1 MERALFRQFIKKE
14 IIVRTLK
21 LAFEGGDFETVV
33 IEETFEFTLPEILKD
48 VKGKEYVGVDLD
60 GTQAYYDGWKGLE
73 HIGEPIPRMVA
84 YVKFLI
90 ANNIPVA
97 HFTAR
102 VASIDENKVLIAK
115 KAIDDWSLKVYGKAL
130 PVTAIKDK
138 YMVAYYDDKA
148 YNVKLNKGIW
158 LPH

>member
-1 MERALFRQFIKKE
+1 M
-14 IIVRTLK
+14 RTLK

-73 HIGEPIPRMVA
+73 HIGEPIPLMVE
-84 YVKFLI
+84 YVKFLLS
-90 ANNIPVA
+90 NNIKVV

-102 VASIDENKVLIAK
+102 VATTDSEKLARAK
-115 KAIDDWSLKVYGKAL
+115 KAIDAWSVKVYGQTL
-130 PVTAIKDK
+130 PITAVKDK
-138 YMVAYYDDKA
+138 YMVLYYDDKA
-148 YNVKLNKGIW
+148 CGVIENKGIIKD
-158 LPH
+158 